1 MILQE
6 ILFGCRQIRV
16 LNTLAGSKKEFQFQ
30 VFYIYIHLIHN
41 LTNEV
46 MLVKPI
52 SGEIIRYFSRRF
64 RLRSPSSMGR
74 VRQEPIRNQSWDI
87 SEETEASNIN

>member
-1 MILQE
+1 MQTNQGAEHFSGLKK
-6 ILFGCRQIRV
+6 GVPVPGV
-16 LNTLAGSKKEFQFQ
+16 L
-30 VFYIYIHLIHN
+30 YIYIHLIHN